1 MKIVYFSPND
11 TTRTV
16 TEAAAAAMEP
26 GGERVDLLKAPL
38 TEDLSVGAEEML
50 VVGMPVYAGRIP
62 ALCLSSLTHLK
73 GNGGPAAAIA
83 VYGNRDYDDA
93 LLELTDLLEA
103 QGFRVV
109 GAGAFIAKHS
119 IFPTV
124 AANRPDEKDMEAIA
138 AFGRECQ
145 ARRSLFSDSHPGQ
158 ILVKGNRPYKKPG
171 SGGFR
176 PTGDKSCTSCGACA
190 AICPTKSIN
199 PAEPTKTNEDT
210 CIACA
215 ACIRVCSTGSRAFRG
230 PVYQTARKAFELKC
244 AAYRLPETFYRA

>member
-11 TTRTV
+11 TTRQVTV
-16 TEAAAAAMEP
+16 AAAAAMEP
-26 GGERVDLLKAPL
+26 GGEQVDLLKAPL
-38 TEDLSVGAEEML
+38 EEDLAVGAEEML

-62 ALCLSSLTHLK
+62 GLCLSSLAHLK
-73 GNGGPAAAIA
+73 GSGGPAAAIA

-103 QGFRVV
+103 QGFRV
-109 GAGAFIAKHS
+109 AGAFIAKHS

-124 AANRPDEKDMEAIA
+124 AAHRPDEKDMAAIA

-145 ARRSLFSDSHPGQ
+145 ARRGLFSDSHPGE
-158 ILVKGNRPYKKPG
+158 ILVKGSRPYKKPG
-171 SGGFR
+171 ASSFR
-176 PTGDKSCTSCGACA
+176 PSGDKTCTGCGACA
-190 AICPTKSIN
+190 AICPTGSID
-199 PAEPTKTNEDT
+199 PAEPAKTREDT

-215 ACIRVCSTGSRAFRG
+215 ACIRVCPTGSRAFRG

-244 AAYRLPETFYRA
+244 APYRLPETFYRA

>member
-62 ALCLSSLTHLK
+62 ALCLSSLAHLK

-103 QGFRVV
+103 QGFRVW
-109 GAGAFIAKHS
+109 
-119 IFPTV
+119 
-124 AANRPDEKDMEAIA
+124 
-138 AFGRECQ
+138 
-145 ARRSLFSDSHPGQ
+145 ARAPLSPSTPFSP
-158 ILVKGNRPYKKPG
+158 PWP
-171 SGGFR
+171 
-176 PTGDKSCTSCGACA
+176 PTGPMRRTWRPSLPLAGSARPGGACSPT
-190 AICPTKSIN
+190 AIP
-199 PAEPTKTNEDT
+199 D
-210 CIACA
+210 
-215 ACIRVCSTGSRAFRG
+215 RFW
-230 PVYQTARKAFELKC
+230 
-244 AAYRLPETFYRA
+244 

>member
-1 MKIVYFSPND
+1 M
-11 TTRTV
+11 
-16 TEAAAAAMEP
+16 
-26 GGERVDLLKAPL
+26 
-38 TEDLSVGAEEML
+38 
-50 VVGMPVYAGRIP
+50 
-62 ALCLSSLTHLK
+62 
-73 GNGGPAAAIA
+73 
-83 VYGNRDYDDA
+83 
-93 LLELTDLLEA
+93 
-103 QGFRVV
+103 

-145 ARRSLFSDSHPGQ
+145 ARRNLFSDSHPGQ

-171 SGGFR
+171 SGSFR

-215 ACIRVCSTGSRAFRG
+215 ACIRVCPTGSRAFRG

-244 AAYRLPETFYRA
+244 AAYRLTETFYRA